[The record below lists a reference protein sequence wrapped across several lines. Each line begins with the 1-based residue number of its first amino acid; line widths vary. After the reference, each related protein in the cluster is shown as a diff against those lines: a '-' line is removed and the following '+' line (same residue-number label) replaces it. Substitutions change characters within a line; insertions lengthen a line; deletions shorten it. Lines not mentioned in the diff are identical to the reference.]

1 MTEIVVALIG
11 FFAMT
16 SVALIEKVRR
26 DNKRDHSIVAM
37 KVLAEAKLGLGNTVD
52 FAFREILSLL
62 RVGHH
67 HRIVELLDVHWI

>member
-1 MTEIVVALIG
+1 MTEIFVAMIG

-37 KVLAEAKLGLGNTVD
+37 KLDMIAQGLGRSIDQIRDATERTEEHIDNHVAD
-52 FAFREILSLL
+52 HARGAFK
-62 RVGHH
+62 
-67 HRIVELLDVHWI
+67 

>member
-1 MTEIVVALIG
+1 MVEIVVALIG

-37 KVLAEAKLGLGNTVD
+37 KLDMIAQGLGRSIDEVRESAQPSEEKLD
-52 FAFREILSLL
+52 EHIADHARGAFKS
-62 RVGHH
+62 
-67 HRIVELLDVHWI
+67 

>member
-1 MTEIVVALIG
+1 MIEIIVSMIG

-37 KVLAEAKLGLGNTVD
+37 KLDMIAQGLGRSIDQIREATERTEEHIDNHVAD
-52 FAFREILSLL
+52 HARGAFK
-62 RVGHH
+62 
-67 HRIVELLDVHWI
+67 